1 MKLKNQALNS
11 SSVEKN
17 EAQETRQS
25 PMKSRCVEIL
35 AGIVFHAEIS
45 HFSVFQKMRFVTKS
59 NERCCKKNKNEVES
73 TGQTGYFSENS
84 LTL

>member
-25 PMKSRCVEIL
+25 PMKSRCVEFL

-59 NERCCKKNKNEVES
+59 NERCCKKK
-73 TGQTGYFSENS
+73 
-84 LTL
+84 